1 MSTRSKP
8 ISAPNI
14 ADEGPKCPR
23 GIQSCPGR
31 QPAAARVEGSVQAE
45 EPSRV
50 ARPAPRDSRLT
61 SREVNGPAPPAHRP
75 RAVLPPGLLGAPRT
89 PGRGARSWPAAPG
102 GKARPA
108 KAGGGCR
115 KSALPLR
122 GRPLK
127 GRPRAAMAFQTRLRP
142 RPQSFVFPDSAV
154 AATNATHDYLP
165 LSPLRP
171 PNLTPSRTLHSGPP
185 RDTSGFVVYRGPL
198 S

>member
-1 MSTRSKP
+1 MSTRPKP
-8 ISAPNI
+8 ISDPPHWYMRNPSVPAGGR
-14 ADEGPKCPR
+14 ACGGKR
-23 GIQSCPGR
+23 PGQR
-31 QPAAARVEGSVQAE
+31 TLEVAGSE
-45 EPSRV
+45 T
-50 ARPAPRDSRLT
+50 RDSRLT
-61 SREVNGPAPPAHRP
+61 SLGVNGPTPPAHRP
-75 RAVLPPGLLGAPRT
+75 RAALPTGLLGART

-142 RPQSFVFPDSAV
+142 RPQSFEFPDSA
-154 AATNATHDYLP
+154 AATTTATHEKPP
-165 LSPLRP
+165 LSSLRSH
-171 PNLTPSRTLHSGPP
+171 NLTPSRTLYSGPP